1 MKVLS
6 YYNLPKHQNII
17 FLCKTH
23 PIVDTVPVVV
33 EHVHA
38 VGLQGGGRGGVAS
51 ILHSSDT
58 PPDTPVGG
66 GRRRLVSRVSS
77 LYREAG
83 R

>member
-6 YYNLPKHQNII
+6 YYNLPQHQNII

-38 VGLQGGGRGGVAS
+38 VGLQGRGEGRGGQHPPLLRHAPRHAS
-51 ILHSSDT
+51 
-58 PPDTPVGG
+58 
-66 GRRRLVSRVSS
+66 RRREA
-77 LYREAG
+77 EAG
-83 R
+83 LKGQLPI